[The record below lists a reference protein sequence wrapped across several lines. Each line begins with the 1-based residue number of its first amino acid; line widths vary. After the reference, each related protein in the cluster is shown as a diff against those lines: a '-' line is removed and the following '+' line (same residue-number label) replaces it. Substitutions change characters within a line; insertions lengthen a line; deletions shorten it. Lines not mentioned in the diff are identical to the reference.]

1 MKSNSS
7 CPQFPYFDM
16 PIVKDLREFEME
28 ITTPGSKVDRKIGFK
43 TVIKSDLEQTVERK
57 KCMRNFFIILV
68 KFY

>member
-1 MKSNSS
+1 
-7 CPQFPYFDM
+7 M